1 MKNMV
6 LKNVGEQ
13 NEEDIFITSTF
24 FLNQNGQLRL
34 LWKEM
39 TLYISQAITS
49 KQKKKQKSMQNI

>member
-13 NEEDIFITSTF
+13 NKENFFTTSTF
-24 FLNQNGQLRL
+24 FLKQIGQLNL

-49 KQKKKQKSMQNI
+49 KQKKKLKNMQNI